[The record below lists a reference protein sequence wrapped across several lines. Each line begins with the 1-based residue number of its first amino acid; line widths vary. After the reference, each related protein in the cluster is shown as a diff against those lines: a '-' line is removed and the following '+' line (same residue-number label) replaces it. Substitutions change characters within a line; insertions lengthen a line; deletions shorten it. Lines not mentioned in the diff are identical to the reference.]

1 MNVRKHDAEMTIEG
15 FLNAFLT
22 EKNVKKALS
31 FLDEDIYWTEAMIAH
46 EASGLREV
54 AAGLDRLVESIPDND
69 GVVVRFEK
77 GREVGSDLFELSGTS
92 RLLFSSNT
100 SNLMQVK
107 RHIVFLCRRHAGKI
121 RMSGR
126 LFPYMCP

>member
-1 MNVRKHDAEMTIEG
+1 MMNVRKHDAEMTIEG

-77 GREVGSDLFELSGTS
+77 GRRWAAICL
-92 RLLFSSNT
+92 N
-100 SNLMQVK
+100 
-107 RHIVFLCRRHAGKI
+107 CRVRPDCCFRQTRRI
-121 RMSGR
+121 
-126 LFPYMCP
+126 